1 VAKFIWVASYPRS
14 GNTWLRFLIA
24 NLLIKP
30 IESSAEL
37 NEVIPGIHRGVRA
50 IHLFGNRTTFIKTHW
65 AWRPDLPLRE
75 DVIGA
80 IYIVRNPL
88 DVAVSNANYRLLGAG
103 ERVAG
108 MPEAERAAFQA
119 RLIDEFIA
127 EGGDPAWRQQGMGSW
142 DENVRSWLAKS
153 NPVPRLVLRYEDLKD
168 DASRQAADICRF
180 FKLSKSPEEIAQAVE
195 RSSFRALRA
204 MEEREIAAKQ
214 EGFFYDRQR
223 SGAMDA
229 GVRFINQGEAGAG
242 AAQLSEAQRQA
253 ALERFGPTMR
263 IAGYL
268 ERGAEPQTAAG

>member
-1 VAKFIWVASYPRS
+1 MAKFIWVASYPRS

-24 NLLIKP
+24 NLVIKP

-50 IHLFGNRTTFIKTHW
+50 MHLFGNRTTFIKTHW

-80 IYIVRNPL
+80 IYILRNPL

-103 ERVAG
+103 KRLAS
-108 MPEAERAAFQA
+108 MSQAEREAFET

-127 EGGDPAWRQQGMGSW
+127 EGGDPTWRRQGMGTW

-153 NPVPRLVLRYEDLKD
+153 NPVPRLILRYEDLKAD
-168 DASRQAADICRF
+168 TAKHAADICRF
-180 FKLSKSPEEIAQAVE
+180 LNLTKTPDEIAQAVE
-195 RSSFRALRA
+195 RSSLTALRA
-204 MEEREIAAKQ
+204 MEERKIANEA
-214 EGFFYDRQR
+214 EGFFYDRER
-223 SGAMDA
+223 AAAVEA
-229 GVRFINQGEAGAG
+229 GRRFINRGEVGAG
-242 AAQLSEAQRQA
+242 AARLTEAQRQA

-268 ERGAEPQTAAG
+268 ERVGSQAASG